1 MKRWILSLALL
12 TLGFTASAQND
23 LIDRG
28 ELAPEIA
35 AASGE
40 KMEWLPSFNGV
51 IVEGLFRIRFERVPM
66 DQAPKIVFN
75 TKGVYDSRF
84 TAEVN
89 KNKMLVISER
99 IGARERSETEVT
111 VITTTWRRSVFRGR
125 MPRSGNRSTFRRPGA
140 GFPTGRSSA
149 RRLM

>member
-66 DQAPKIVFN
+66 DQAPKIIFN

-111 VITTTWRRSVFRGR
+111 VYY
-125 MPRSGNRSTFRRPGA
+125 NN
-140 GFPTGRSSA
+140 
-149 RRLM
+149 L

>member
-66 DQAPKIVFN
+66 DQ
-75 TKGVYDSRF
+75 DRF
-84 TAEVN
+84 QHQ
-89 KNKMLVISER
+89 
-99 IGARERSETEVT
+99 
-111 VITTTWRRSVFRGR
+111 
-125 MPRSGNRSTFRRPGA
+125 
-140 GFPTGRSSA
+140 
-149 RRLM
+149 RRLRQPLHGGGEQE